1 MTEITLTFKKLL
13 ELNGQIDH
21 NNTIIVKYIP
31 KVIDYKSFIKIIS
44 SDSLCYIP
52 ASRWKHMVNKIDV
65 TNNLYPLFW
74 ACFYRNF
81 KTIMLLI
88 KHGSVYSPYDIPLN
102 EYNMNSKRVYI
113 SRVIFSRL
121 KENSMKYFK
130 IEFKKFCGVEL
141 SEPDEKIYRSV
152 NDYTEVLKI
161 LVNQF
166 PNFINNNDNVE
177 YLTFYLYYS
186 FFDISE
192 LLLRNANYDTLKRL
206 TSKIGYIFN
215 KYTNVYDNL
224 VLIND
229 YSIFMKEYYRYRIL
243 SMINFIK
250 GKLIDKNIMN
260 NESKILDF
268 DELIKKKFGTFEI
281 HDSIFYKLYIDENNF
296 ENYQEVAIK
305 FNDLGM
311 KDKDFIPVSDD
322 YSSIMCLKT
331 LSDFQN
337 DELKYDKPE
346 KIYNIISS
354 KFEDYSVTSMMDF

>member
-1 MTEITLTFKKLL
+1 MTEITITFKNLL
-13 ELNGQIDH
+13 ELDGQIDH
-21 NNTIIVKYIP
+21 NNSITVKYIP
-31 KVIDYKSFIKIIS
+31 KDIDYNSFIKTIC

-52 ASRWKHMVNKIDV
+52 ATRWKHMVNIIDG
-65 TNNLYPLFW
+65 NSNLYPLFW
-74 ACFYRNF
+74 ACYYRNF
-81 KTIMLLI
+81 RTIMLLI
-88 KHGSVYSPYDIPLN
+88 KHGSIYSPYEIPLI
-102 EYNMNSKRVYI
+102 EYNMNLNRVHI
-113 SRVIFSRL
+113 SRAIASRI
-121 KENSMKYFK
+121 KENSMKYLK
-130 IEFKKFCGVEL
+130 VEFKKFCGAEL
-141 SEPDEKIYRSV
+141 NEHDLKIYKIV

-166 PNFINNNDNVE
+166 ENFINEDYNFE
-177 YLTFYLYYS
+177 YLVYFLYYS

-192 LLLRNANYDTLKRL
+192 LLLRNANYDTLKKL
-206 TSKIGYIFN
+206 TTKLGYIFD
-215 KYTNVYDNL
+215 KYSKVYNNL
-224 VLIND
+224 VLTND

-250 GKLIDKNIMN
+250 RKLIDNNIMN

-268 DELIKKKFGTFEI
+268 DELIKKRFGTFEI

-296 ENYQEVAIK
+296 ENYQEVAVK

-337 DELKYDKPE
+337 DELKYDKSE
-346 KIYNIISS
+346 KIYNRICS
-354 KFEDYSVTSMMDF
+354 KFENYSVNSMIDF